1 MKRNE
6 LRMLLCAG
14 AVLLVALPSVLSK
27 AADTN
32 RPPTV
37 QLTDDQLGEKLQAA
51 VLLARVGLY
60 DEAEAQCE
68 QILAQ
73 KPNESTVKQLLEEIR
88 AKRRERNPSGSLR
101 HKVDEIIIP
110 EMNVHDASVIDVV
123 EFLRGQSQ
131 TLSSDKTAINFVW
144 QAPEDAKAAKVT
156 LNLRNIPLADV
167 LKYVMDS
174 TGLRY
179 RVDAHAIVIYK
190 PLPTAPKDSTPS
202 NAKP

>member
-6 LRMLLCAG
+6 LRTLLCAG
-14 AVLLVALPSVLSK
+14 VVLLVALPATMSE
-27 AADTN
+27 AAETN
-32 RPPTV
+32 AAPAV
-37 QLTDDQLGEKLQAA
+37 QFTDDQLGEKLQAA

-60 DEAEAQCE
+60 DEAAAQCE

-73 KPNESTVKQLLEEIR
+73 KPNESTVKQLLEEIQ

-101 HKVDEIIIP
+101 HKLDEIIIP
-110 EMNVHDASVIDVV
+110 EVNVHDASVIDVV

-131 TLSSDKTAINFVW
+131 TLSRDKTAINFVW